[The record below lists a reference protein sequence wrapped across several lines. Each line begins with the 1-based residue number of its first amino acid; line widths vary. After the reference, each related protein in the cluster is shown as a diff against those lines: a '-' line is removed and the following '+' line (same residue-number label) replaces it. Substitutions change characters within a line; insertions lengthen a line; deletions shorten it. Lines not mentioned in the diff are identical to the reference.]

1 MRISSYVFLIVLFFS
16 ACQNKKKAEEKT
28 QESIALSET
37 DKQDL
42 MNVITRFARAYLSQ
56 DNGKANALI
65 HPDMGLIV
73 IYRPGAMDTF
83 TKVDSLDFSK
93 PVPSHYAYETFTNQ
107 YALTFGSLPKLDCS
121 TMRWDKQGFFCDT
134 TKNATTLT
142 DLTNFY
148 KEIHEP
154 SPIELSQVT
163 ELEKDSYRVI
173 LVDQADL
180 IFHVKRHE
188 NNWYVTVLD
197 RAYSGCDA

>member
-1 MRISSYVFLIVLFFS
+1 MRITSFVFLVVLFFS

-65 HPDMGLIV
+65 HPDLGLVV

-83 TKVDSLDFSK
+83 TKVDSLDFK
-93 PVPSHYAYETFTNQ
+93 NPIPAHYAYETFSNQ
-107 YALTFGSLPKLDCS
+107 YALTFGSLPKLDCGNLS
-121 TMRWDKQGFFCDT
+121 WDKQGFFCDT
-134 TKNATTLT
+134 TENATTLST
-142 DLTNFY
+142 LSSFY
-148 KEIHEP
+148 KEINEP
-154 SPIELSQVT
+154 FPLEEGQIT

-173 LVDQADL
+173 LVDQSDL
-180 IFHVKRHE
+180 IFHVKRYE